1 MLRFNINSGEPRM
14 RSLLA
19 AMLLVL
25 PLSLFAQQP
34 AAPPSNEPPAIS
46 QEAAKP
52 PAQESAAPESAKAP
66 APKKEVAPN
75 DAVITLTGACPDA
88 GNTSPAAE
96 CKSVVTRAEFER
108 IKNALAPEAPES
120 ANRQIAQGYAQA
132 LVVNNE
138 ALKEG
143 VQNDPGAEEVFK
155 YARMRAMQQL
165 LARRVQQNASNIS
178 DDEIKKYFE
187 QNRKQFE
194 EVVLTRLIL
203 PNRKGTKQK
212 PVTPA
217 MEKAYAERI
226 RKRLLSGEKP
236 AALQAEAFKRAAL
249 RAETPETNLGSR
261 RRDVLPPSQA
271 QVFDLKPG
279 EVSQV
284 LTEPSASFIYRVEAR
299 TTPELDP
306 TITSEIRKTLTAER
320 LQNEAKR
327 IGQSAVPSLNPDYF
341 GEEPPQQPV
350 NGLTVPSQEPPPTK

>member
-1 MLRFNINSGEPRM
+1 M

-34 AAPPSNEPPAIS
+34 AAPPASETPAAS
-46 QEAAKP
+46 QESAKP
-52 PAQESAAPESAKAP
+52 PAQESGPKAP
-66 APKKEVAPN
+66 SPKKEVAPN

-88 GNTSPAAE
+88 GNTSQATGE
-96 CKSVVTRAEFER
+96 CKRVVTRAEFER

-120 ANRQIAQGYAQA
+120 ANRQIAQSYAQA

-165 LARRVQQNASNIS
+165 LARRVQQNASRIS
-178 DDEIKKYFE
+178 EDDIKKYFE

-194 EVVLTRLIL
+194 EVVLTRVIL

-217 MEKAYAERI
+217 MEKAYAQRI
-226 RKRLLSGEKP
+226 RKRLLAGEKP
-236 AALQAEAFKRAAL
+236 SALQAEAFKLAGVKQPA
-249 RAETPETNLGSR
+249 PETNLGSR
-261 RRDVLPPSQA
+261 RRDALPPSQT

-284 LTEPSASFIYRVEAR
+284 LTEPSASYIYRVEAR

-306 TITSEIRKTLTAER
+306 TITSEIRKSLTAER

-327 IGQSAVPSLNPDYF
+327 IGGSAEPTLNPDYF
-341 GEEPPQQPV
+341 GEETPQQPV
-350 NGLTVPSQEPPPTK
+350 PGVTVPGQEPPPTK

>member
-1 MLRFNINSGEPRM
+1 M
-14 RSLLA
+14 LLA
-19 AMLLVL
+19 L

-34 AAPPSNEPPAIS
+34 TAPASTESPAANQEP
-46 QEAAKP
+46 AKP
-52 PAQESAAPESAKAP
+52 PVQEPAEPEPAKTP
-66 APKKEVAPN
+66 SQKKEVAPN
-75 DAVITLTGACPDA
+75 DPVITLTGSCPQA
-88 GNTSPAAE
+88 GSAPAGE
-96 CKSVVTRAEFER
+96 CKNVVTRAEFER
-108 IKNALAPEAPES
+108 IKDALAPDAPES

-143 VQNDPGAEEVFK
+143 VQNDPGAEEFFK

-165 LARRVQQNASNIS
+165 LARRVQQNASKIS
-178 DDEIKKYFE
+178 DEDVKKYFE

-194 EVVLTRLIL
+194 EVLLTRVII

-226 RKRLLSGEKP
+226 RKRLLAGEKP
-236 AALQAEAFKRAAL
+236 AALQAEAFKRAAIK
-249 RAETPETNLGSR
+249 AEAPETNLGSR
-261 RRDVLPPSQA
+261 RRDALPPSQN

-341 GEEPPQQPV
+341 GEETPQQPV
-350 NGLTVPSQEPPPTK
+350 DGLTVPSQEPPPTK

>member
-1 MLRFNINSGEPRM
+1 M

-25 PLSLFAQQP
+25 PLSLSAQQP
-34 AAPPSNEPPAIS
+34 AAPPSNEPPAAN
-46 QEAAKP
+46 QEVAKPPAKESGTQSAAKP
-52 PAQESAAPESAKAP
+52 PT
-66 APKKEVAPN
+66 PKKEVAPN
-75 DAVITLTGACPDA
+75 DAVITLTGACPEA
-88 GNTSPAAE
+88 GGASQATGE
-96 CKSVVTRAEFER
+96 CKNVVTRAEFER
-108 IKNALAPEAPES
+108 IKNALAPDAPES

-143 VQNDPGAEEVFK
+143 VQNDPGAEEIFK

-165 LARRVQQNASNIS
+165 LARRVQQNASKIS
-178 DDEIKKYFE
+178 DDDIKKYFE

-194 EVVLTRLIL
+194 EVVLTRVVL

-226 RKRLLSGEKP
+226 RKRLLAGEKP
-236 AALQAEAFKRAAL
+236 SALQAEAFKLSGIKQPA
-249 RAETPETNLGSR
+249 PETNLGSR

-284 LTEPSASFIYRVEAR
+284 LTEPSASFIYRIEAR

-341 GEEPPQQPV
+341 GEELPQQPV

>member
-1 MLRFNINSGEPRM
+1 M

-34 AAPPSNEPPAIS
+34 APPPSNESPAAT

-52 PAQESAAPESAKAP
+52 PAQESGAQEAAKP
-66 APKKEVAPN
+66 ATPKKEVAPN
-75 DAVITLTGACPDA
+75 DAVITLTGSCPEA
-88 GNTSPAAE
+88 GSAPASGE
-96 CKSVVTRAEFER
+96 CKNVITRAEFER
-108 IKNALAPEAPES
+108 IKNALAPDAPES

-143 VQNDPGAEEVFK
+143 VQNDPDAEEFFK
-155 YARMRAMQQL
+155 YAKMRAMQQL
-165 LARRVQQNASNIS
+165 LARRVQQNASKIS
-178 DDEIKKYFE
+178 DDDIKKYFE
-187 QNRKQFE
+187 QNRKDFE
-194 EVVLTRLIL
+194 EAVLTRVIL
-203 PNRKGTKQK
+203 PSRKGTKQK

-217 MEKAYAERI
+217 MEKAYAARI
-226 RKRLLSGEKP
+226 RKRLLAGEKP
-236 AALQAEAFKRAAL
+236 SALQAEAFKLAGVKQPA
-249 RAETPETNLGSR
+249 PETNLGSR
-261 RRDVLPPSQA
+261 RRDALPPTQA

-327 IGQSAVPSLNPDYF
+327 IGQTAVPRLNPDYF

-350 NGLTVPSQEPPPTK
+350 NGLTVPSPEPPPTK

>member
-1 MLRFNINSGEPRM
+1 M
-14 RSLLA
+14 RSFLA
-19 AMLLVL
+19 AMFLVL

-34 AAPPSNEPPAIS
+34 TAPPPSEPPPTA

-52 PAQESAAPESAKAP
+52 PAQELGAKAAP
-66 APKKEVAPN
+66 PKKEVAPN
-75 DAVITLTGACPDA
+75 DAVITLTGACPNA
-88 GNTSPAAE
+88 GTTPPAAE

-120 ANRQIAQGYAQA
+120 ANRQIAQSYAQA

-143 VQNDPGAEEVFK
+143 VQNDPGAEEIFK

-165 LARRVQQNASNIS
+165 LARRVQQNASKIS
-178 DDEIKKYFE
+178 DEDIKKYFE

-194 EVVLTRLIL
+194 ELVLTRVIL

-217 MEKAYAERI
+217 MEKAYAQRI
-226 RKRLLSGEKP
+226 RKRLLAGEKP
-236 AALQAEAFKRAAL
+236 SALQAEAFKLAGVKQTA
-249 RAETPETNLGSR
+249 PETNLGSR
-261 RRDVLPPSQA
+261 RRDALPPSQT

-279 EVSQV
+279 EVSPV

-306 TITSEIRKTLTAER
+306 TITAEIRKALTAER

-341 GEEPPQQPV
+341 GEETPEQPV
-350 NGLTVPSQEPPPTK
+350 PGVTVPGQEPPPTR